1 MIRFCFL
8 VFCLI
13 LPFVSSAQEKDKVVI
28 GSTYGD
34 DIPQNVRSIFMNT
47 LSSGLTNS
55 GRFIVLANRD
65 EFITK
70 VGDERRVQ
78 DAGYIDD
85 NQMLELGRAS
95 GADYVIYARVDMFEE
110 EFLITF
116 QMMELKT
123 GISVRAPEPIIT
135 DKSGLL
141 RTARKMA
148 LDLASGN
155 MSAGEKSVVT
165 KEDVPCLK
173 CLTDEGM
180 FTDGYI
186 DGKDRTATTWNDAV
200 LACENKGD
208 GWRLP
213 TIEETKIIYQHQR
226 SIADAGGKRF
236 QTTTYWTSSLRNNFS
251 VYSLDFSDGSRTY
264 ISKTSRNVYRCVYQQ
279 Y

>member
-1 MIRFCFL
+1 MRFYF
-8 VFCLI
+8 LI
-13 LPFVSSAQEKDKVVI
+13 LCLFLSFGVSAQDKDKVVI

-65 EFITK
+65 EYITK
-70 VGDERRVQ
+70 IGDEQRVQ

-85 NQMLELGRAS
+85 SQMIELGKAS
-95 GADYVIYARVDMFEE
+95 GADYVIYARIDMFED

-123 GISVRAPEPIIT
+123 GISVKAPEPIIT
-135 DKSGLL
+135 DRSGLL

-155 MSAGEKSVVT
+155 MSAGEKSIVT
-165 KEDVPCLK
+165 KDDIPCLK
-173 CLTDEGM
+173 CINNEGI

-186 DGKDRTATTWNDAV
+186 DSKDRTAVAWNEAV
-200 LACENKGD
+200 LA
-208 GWRLP
+208 
-213 TIEETKIIYQHQR
+213 
-226 SIADAGGKRF
+226 
-236 QTTTYWTSSLRNNFS
+236 
-251 VYSLDFSDGSRTY
+251 
-264 ISKTSRNVYRCVYQQ
+264 
-279 Y
+279 